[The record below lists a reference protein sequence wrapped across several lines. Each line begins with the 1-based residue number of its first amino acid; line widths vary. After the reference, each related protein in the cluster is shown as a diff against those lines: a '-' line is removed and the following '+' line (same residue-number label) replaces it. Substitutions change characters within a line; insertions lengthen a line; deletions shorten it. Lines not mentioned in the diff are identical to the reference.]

1 MIVIFFLMV
10 SMDSLPSLFTS
21 NVIFFPV
28 TDMTK
33 IGIKV
38 VVGNLTKL
46 TSHSSCMHLTML
58 VIRWA

>member
-1 MIVIFFLMV
+1 
-10 SMDSLPSLFTS
+10 
-21 NVIFFPV
+21 
-28 TDMTK
+28 MTK

-46 TSHSSCMHLTML
+46 TSHSSRMRLTML